1 MSKTIINKKTI
12 LSVIILFITTINTLS
27 AEITIVKEKI
37 AFATDYID
45 RFYEQAV
52 NEMHRSGVPASVT
65 LAQGMLET
73 DFGTSRLAVFAKN
86 HFGIKCH
93 ETWFGETFLH
103 TDDAYNECF
112 RKYESAE
119 ESYADHS
126 DFLKNRPRYDFLFDL
141 AKHDYEGWAKGL
153 KKAGYA
159 TSPDYSE
166 RLIGL
171 IEKFSLTDFDKPNNL
186 QTYRTFILDKKKTV
200 LFALK
205 PEINLA
211 HKKFIVSPESYSLMK
226 FTEVYNLDM
235 DDIIKYNDLRFD
247 SPINAGDIVFIEPKD
262 KKAKRQNYIVRKG
275 ETLHYISQI
284 NGIQMKY
291 LKKFNNIKD
300 EYAIK
305 PGDVLVLE

>member
-1 MSKTIINKKTI
+1 MRKTIINKKSFF
-12 LSVIILFITTINTLS
+12 SVIILLITIINTGKASVL
-27 AEITIVKEKI
+27 VKEKI

-93 ETWFGETFLH
+93 ETWFGDTFLH

-126 DFLKNRPRYDFLFDL
+126 DFLKNRPRYSFLFEL

-159 TSPDYSE
+159 TATDYSE

-171 IEKFSLTDFDKPNNL
+171 IEKFNLTDFDKPNNL
-186 QTYRTFILDKKKTV
+186 QTYRTFILEKKKTI

-205 PEINLA
+205 PEIDLD
-211 HKKFIVSPESYSLMK
+211 HKKFIIAQDSYSLMK
-226 FTEVYNLDM
+226 FSEVHNLDV
-235 DDIIKYNDLRFD
+235 DDLMKYNDLTANAA
-247 SPINAGDIVFIEPKD
+247 IYAGDIIYLEPKD
-262 KKAKRQNYIVRKG
+262 KKGKAEQYTVRKG
-275 ETLHYISQI
+275 ESLHYISQI

-291 LKKFNNIKD
+291 LKKLNYIKD
-300 EYAIK
+300 DDEIR
-305 PGDVLVLE
+305 PGDVLALR

>member
-1 MSKTIINKKTI
+1 MSKTIINKKSFF
-12 LSVIILFITTINTLS
+12 SVIILLITIINTNKAGVL
-27 AEITIVKEKI
+27 VKEKI

-73 DFGTSRLAVFAKN
+73 DYGTSRLAVFAKN

-93 ETWFGETFLH
+93 ETWFGATFLH

-126 DFLKNRPRYDFLFDL
+126 DFLKNRPRYSFLFEL

-159 TSPDYSE
+159 TANDYSE

-186 QTYRTFILDKKKTV
+186 QTYRTFILEKKKTI

-205 PEINLA
+205 PEIDLD
-211 HKKFIVSPESYSLMK
+211 HKKFIIAQDSYSLLK
-226 FTEVYNLDM
+226 FSEVHNLDV
-235 DDIIKYNDLRFD
+235 DDLMKYNDLTANAA
-247 SPINAGDIVFIEPKD
+247 IYAGDIIYLEPKD
-262 KKAKRQNYIVRKG
+262 KKGKAEQYIVRKG

-291 LKKFNNIKD
+291 LKKLNYIKD
-300 EYAIK
+300 DDEIR
-305 PGDVLVLE
+305 PGDVLALR

>member
-1 MSKTIINKKTI
+1 MRKTIINKKSI
-12 LSVIILFITTINTLS
+12 FSVIILLITIINTSKATVL
-27 AEITIVKEKI
+27 VKEKI

-93 ETWFGETFLH
+93 ETWFGATFLH

-112 RKYESAE
+112 RKYESAD

-126 DFLKNRPRYDFLFDL
+126 DFLKNRPRYSFLFEL
-141 AKHDYEGWAKGL
+141 AAHDYEGWAKGL

-159 TSPDYSE
+159 TASDYSE

-171 IEKFSLTDFDKPNNL
+171 IEKFNLTDFDKPNNL
-186 QTYRTFILDKKKTV
+186 QTYRTFILEKKKTI

-205 PEINLA
+205 PEINLN
-211 HKKFIVSPESYSLMK
+211 HKKFIIAQDSYSLMK
-226 FTEVYNLDM
+226 FSDANKLDVTDLM
-235 DDIIKYNDLRFD
+235 KYNDLTAN
-247 SPINAGDIVFIEPKD
+247 SAITAGDIIYLEPKD
-262 KKAKRQNYIVRKG
+262 KKGKAEQYIVRKG

-291 LKKFNNIKD
+291 LKKLNYIKD
-300 EYAIK
+300 DDEIR
-305 PGDVLVLE
+305 PGDVLALR